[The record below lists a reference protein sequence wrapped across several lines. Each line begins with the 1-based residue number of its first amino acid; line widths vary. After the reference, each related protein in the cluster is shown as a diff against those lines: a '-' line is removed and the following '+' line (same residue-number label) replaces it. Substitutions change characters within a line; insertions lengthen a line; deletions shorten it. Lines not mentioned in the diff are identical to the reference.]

1 MQEKIYNM
9 YKRLFTVKNIS
20 FRLTLFLLCFEAY
33 ADSPVTSTSFFTAY
47 NEISQIYVAEKEGV
61 LTYELASYLSSNV
74 TVDKKVAL
82 INALGW
88 SSEGK
93 QNKVLYI
100 KFLNAKYKTVELNFA
115 RISPDEHLCLGYLAI
130 MDDYFHVRESLIL
143 LKGALKRNP
152 KSYTY
157 NIIYGL
163 VLAQSCLQYDAD
175 DSFGDDLIDRRFIDT
190 NVHALCNIYLLFAN
204 IESDKT
210 LKQDFRKSAKRNI
223 FKYVN
228 VYKSY
233 CNPENL
239 ILVPSTVPFSEII
252 DTRIKLLKKGN
263 IYTVPVKIN
272 QSITLDF
279 VVDSGAS
286 DVMISDDIF
295 SALVKSNLITKADI
309 LGYEYYKIADGSTTK
324 NLSIILHKLQIGDVV
339 VNNIKASVGSS
350 EAPLLLGQSFLQK
363 FNIFSID
370 NKSGYLIIDANY
382 PRMDQTKLLDV
393 DGIFGPLTAGAKL

>member
-1 MQEKIYNM
+1 M
-9 YKRLFTVKNIS
+9 YKKLLTITQTFLSLILLLLS
-20 FRLTLFLLCFEAY
+20 FDAS
-33 ADSPVTSTSFFTAY
+33 ADSPVTSTSFYSSY
-47 NEISQIYVAEKEGV
+47 NEISQIYLAEKEGV
-61 LTYELASYLSSNV
+61 LNYELASYLSSNV
-74 TVDKKVAL
+74 TIDKKVAL

-88 SSEGK
+88 KSEGK
-93 QNKVLYI
+93 QNKALYT
-100 KFLNAKYKTVELNFA
+100 KFLNAKYNTTELDYA
-115 RISPDEHLCLGYLAI
+115 KISPDEHLCLGYLAI
-130 MDDYFHVRESLIL
+130 MDDYFHVREPLIL

-163 VLAQSCLQYDAD
+163 VLAQSLLRYDTD

-190 NVHALCNIYLLFAN
+190 DIHALCNIYILFAN

-210 LKQDFRKSAKRNI
+210 LKQDFRKSAKRNV

-239 ILVPSTVPFSEII
+239 ILVPSTVSFSEII

-272 QSITLDF
+272 QAITIDF

-286 DVMISDDIF
+286 DVMISNDVF
-295 SALVKSNLITKADI
+295 NTLLKSNFITKADI
-309 LGYEYYKIADGSTTK
+309 LGYDYYKIADGSTTK
-324 NLSIILHKLQIGDVV
+324 QLSIILHKLQIGDIV
-339 VNNIKASVGSS
+339 VNNVKASVGPS

-370 NKSGYLIIDANY
+370 NKSGYLIIDPDY
-382 PRMDQTKLLDV
+382 PRMNQTKLLDV
-393 DGIFGPLTAGAKL
+393 DGVFGPLTAGAKL